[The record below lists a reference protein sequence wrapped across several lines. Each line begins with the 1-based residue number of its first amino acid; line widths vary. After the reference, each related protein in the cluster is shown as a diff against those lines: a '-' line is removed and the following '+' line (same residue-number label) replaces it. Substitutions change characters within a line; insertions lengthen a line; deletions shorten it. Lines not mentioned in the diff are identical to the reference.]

1 MDKTKG
7 GEKNLLL
14 QLRCVFTPE
23 AMHLPFSSNNAHTQ
37 DVVSVSSNPSLV
49 FFYIF
54 SWSLASDKTRAR
66 HYFLGDGRKKLIKH
80 GRRHWLIERCI
91 RCVNAPKG
99 LRHIFYPHRL
109 IFDPLAKIKKKK
121 RDKVF
126 LLTLEVMPIR
136 PLINKL
142 NKNTN
147 KGGKE
152 MEAEPPSFYLKLAFS
167 CIALFLLLLSFISS
181 LKTKEN
187 NDVCVFAPLSL
198 SLSFSNRFSTSSGKK
213 RNR

>member
-1 MDKTKG
+1 M
-7 GEKNLLL
+7 
-14 QLRCVFTPE
+14 
-23 AMHLPFSSNNAHTQ
+23 
-37 DVVSVSSNPSLV
+37 
-49 FFYIF
+49 
-54 SWSLASDKTRAR
+54 
-66 HYFLGDGRKKLIKH
+66 
-80 GRRHWLIERCI
+80 
-91 RCVNAPKG
+91 
-99 LRHIFYPHRL
+99 
-109 IFDPLAKIKKKK
+109 
-121 RDKVF
+121 F

-181 LKTKEN
+181 WKTKEN

-198 SLSFSNRFSTSSGKK
+198 SFSNRFSTSSGKK
-213 RNR
+213 TKQVKMRDSNERALRRLVTKDNAHIASSSFYGLVGEMGIRKNRAASSWTQ